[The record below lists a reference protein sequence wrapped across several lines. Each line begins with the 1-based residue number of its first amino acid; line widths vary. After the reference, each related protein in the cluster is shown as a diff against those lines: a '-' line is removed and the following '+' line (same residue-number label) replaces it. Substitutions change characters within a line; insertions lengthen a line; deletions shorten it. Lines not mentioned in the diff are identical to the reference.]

1 LPQTA
6 PSPPPSWRRYG
17 ALAALLA
24 ALALILLLR
33 LDRWLSLDELQ
44 RQRQALDLYIAH
56 HRLTALAIYVAV
68 YIAGV
73 AVSLPTLLV
82 MSIAGGYLFGV
93 WTGFGAAWISA
104 NIGAIIIFLA
114 LRSAVGGVLRRAVAP
129 WLSRFESSINN
140 DAFFYL
146 LTLRL
151 IPPLPFWVVN
161 LGASCFEVKLRDF
174 IVATMIGIVPV
185 TFAFVT
191 VGAALREALDAGA
204 ALDPAHAAQR
214 ILGSPEFIVAT
225 IALIALALLP
235 VAYKR
240 RRRVSNQS

>member
-1 LPQTA
+1 
-6 PSPPPSWRRYG
+6 
-17 ALAALLA
+17 LLA

-33 LDRWLSLDELQ
+33 LDRWISLDELQ
-44 RQRQALDLYIAH
+44 RQRAALDLYIAQ
-56 HRLTALAIYVAV
+56 HRLTALAIYTAV

-93 WTGFGAAWISA
+93 WTGFAAAWISA

-114 LRSAVGGVLRRAVAP
+114 LRSAIGGVLRRAVAP
-129 WLSRFESSINN
+129 WLARFESSIND

-161 LGASCFEVKLRDF
+161 LGASCFAVKLRDF
-174 IVATMIGIVPV
+174 IIATMIGIVPV
-185 TFAFVT
+185 TFAFVS

-214 ILGSPEFIVAT
+214 VLGSPEFIVAT

-235 VAYKR
+235 VLYKR
-240 RRRVSNQS
+240 RRRAPSQS